1 MAELHP
7 NYVKAY
13 RKKLVKVTA
22 ELRCILDVL
31 CPEEVQ
37 GLHPMHGRV
46 QRITALF
53 NKAIS
58 DHVELGPA
66 FDIRKMS
73 DDRKNDLLW
82 QVWMIASG
90 QE

>member
-1 MAELHP
+1 
-7 NYVKAY
+7 
-13 RKKLVKVTA
+13 
-22 ELRCILDVL
+22 
-31 CPEEVQ
+31 
-37 GLHPMHGRV
+37 MHGRV

-53 NKAIS
+53 NKAIA
-58 DHVELGPA
+58 DHVEVLAA